1 MFAALTA
8 HCGPGDEVICIEPYF
23 DQYFAS
29 IQFQGAKAVFVPLH
43 PPTGE
48 GIKNGGDWTLNMDE
62 FAAAF
67 TPKTKAVIINTP
79 HNPVGKVFTKQ
90 ELEQIAKICI
100 EKNVLVL
107 ADEVYDCMVYDGK
120 EHCRIATLPG
130 MWERTLT
137 VGSGGK
143 SFACTGW
150 RVGESTH
157 FIFSF
162 LFVSRL
168 DADSAQDGLSVPPNS
183 PLLPSRRT
191 AESSSAPILPCKKP
205 SLSASKRLPSTSSLR
220 SKSLLIRSAEMFF
233 ARTLTK
239 LV

>member
-8 HCGPGDEVICIEPYF
+8 HCEPGDEVICIEPYF

-29 IQFQGAKAVFVPLH
+29 IHFQGAKPVFVPLH

-48 GIKNGGDWTLNMDE
+48 GIKHGGDWTLNMDE

-79 HNPVGKVFTKQ
+79 HNPVGKVFTKE
-90 ELEQIAKICI
+90 ELEQIAKVCI

-120 EHCRIATLPG
+120 KHFRIATLPG

-150 RVGESTH
+150 RVGESIH
-157 FIFSF
+157 FHF
-162 LFVSRL
+162 LFFFFFLGQMLTRYRMAHRSSPTHCRYPRRAQPNRFLHQLSYARSGCYRSRK
-168 DADSAQDGLSVPPNS
+168 SCRAQVL
-183 PLLPSRRT
+183 
-191 AESSSAPILPCKKP
+191 
-205 SLSASKRLPSTSSLR
+205 
-220 SKSLLIRSAEMFF
+220 
-233 ARTLTK
+233 
-239 LV
+239 